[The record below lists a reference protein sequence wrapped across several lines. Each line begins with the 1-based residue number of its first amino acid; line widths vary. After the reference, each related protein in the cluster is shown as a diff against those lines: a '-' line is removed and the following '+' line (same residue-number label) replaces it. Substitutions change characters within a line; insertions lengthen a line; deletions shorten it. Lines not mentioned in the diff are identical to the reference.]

1 MTRGAVKR
9 KGARKARRSAAE
21 ATGRKPARR
30 TATARGAAKERLTPA
45 DLVVMAALAERPT
58 HGYDL
63 VTLLVRRDAG
73 GRASVSKAQVYYS
86 LKKLLRLELIAAAK
100 DSGPPAG
107 PERERYRLTATGRRA
122 MAAALSQ
129 PQWAR
134 ERPPIPFHTWLQLVA
149 QAEPVDRAAVLRE
162 RRAFL
167 DEQIASETARLAD
180 LRREPGREDAVRIAI
195 VSHALE
201 VCRLE
206 RELLAAV
213 EPMLR

>member
-1 MTRGAVKR
+1 MTRGGVKA
-9 KGARKARRSAAE
+9 G
-21 ATGRKPARR
+21 
-30 TATARGAAKERLTPA
+30 RLTPA
-45 DLVVMAALAERPT
+45 DLVVLAALAERPT

-63 VTLLVRRDAG
+63 VAVLVRRDAAG
-73 GRASVSKAQVYYS
+73 EASVSKAQVYYS
-86 LKKLLRLELIAAAK
+86 LKKLLGLALIAVAK

-134 ERPPIPFHTWLQLVA
+134 QRPPIPFHTWLQLVA
-149 QAEPVDRAAVLRE
+149 QADPVDRAAVLRE

-167 DEQIASETARLAD
+167 DEQIASESERLAA
-180 LRREPGREDAVRIAI
+180 LRQEAGREDAVRIAV
-195 VSHALE
+195 VSHAIE

-206 RELLAAV
+206 RELLEAV

>member
-1 MTRGAVKR
+1 MARGDVKQQ
-9 KGARKARRSAAE
+9 SAAD
-21 ATGRKPARR
+21 
-30 TATARGAAKERLTPA
+30 RLTPA
-45 DLVVMAALAERPT
+45 DLIILAALAEKPT

-63 VTLLVRRDAG
+63 VTALVDRDRSG
-73 GRASVSKAQVYYS
+73 QASVSKAQVYYS
-86 LKKLLRLELIAAAK
+86 LKKLLGLALIGAAK

-107 PERERYRLTATGRRA
+107 PERERYRLTAAGRRA

-149 QAEPVDRAAVLRE
+149 QADPVDRAAVLRE

-167 DEQIASETARLAD
+167 DEQIAGETARLAE
-180 LRREPGREDAVRIAI
+180 LREEAGAENAVRIAV
-195 VSHALE
+195 VSHAIE

>member
-1 MTRGAVKR
+1 MTRGGVKGQR
-9 KGARKARRSAAE
+9 VRQAA
-21 ATGRKPARR
+21 ASGVAAP
-30 TATARGAAKERLTPA
+30 TAADRLTPA
-45 DLVVMAALAERPT
+45 DLIILAALAEKPT

-63 VTLLVRRDAG
+63 VTALVARDAG
-73 GRASVSKAQVYYS
+73 GQASVSRAQVYYS
-86 LKKLLRLELIAAAK
+86 LKKLLGLALIAAAK

-107 PERERYRLTATGRRA
+107 PERERYRLSAAGRRA

-134 ERPPIPFHTWLQLVA
+134 ERPPIPFHTWLRLVA
-149 QAEPVDRAAVLRE
+149 QADPVDRAAVLRE

-167 DEQIASETARLAD
+167 DEQIASETARLAE
-180 LRREPGREDAVRIAI
+180 LRKEPGRVEAVRIAV
-195 VSHALE
+195 VSHAIE

-206 RELLAAV
+206 RELLEAV

>member
-1 MTRGAVKR
+1 MRPGAVKR
-9 KGARKARRSAAE
+9 KTRQRPRL
-21 ATGRKPARR
+21 R
-30 TATARGAAKERLTPA
+30 ATAAKSGTAAPSDAERLTPA

-63 VTLLVRRDAG
+63 VNLLVRRDAG
-73 GRASVSKAQVYYS
+73 GQASVSKAQVYYS
-86 LKKLLRLELIAAAK
+86 LKKLLRRELIAAAK

-107 PERERYRLTATGRRA
+107 PERERYRLTAAGRRA
-122 MAAALSQ
+122 MATALSQ

-149 QAEPVDRAAVLRE
+149 QADPVDRAAVLRE

-167 DEQIASETARLAD
+167 DQQIASETARLAE
-180 LRREPGREDAVRIAI
+180 LRKEPGREDAVRIAV

>member
-1 MTRGAVKR
+1 MARGDVKR
-9 KGARKARRSAAE
+9 QSAA
-21 ATGRKPARR
+21 
-30 TATARGAAKERLTPA
+30 ERLTPA
-45 DLVVMAALAERPT
+45 DLIILAALAEKPT

-63 VTLLVRRDAG
+63 VTALVDRERSG
-73 GRASVSKAQVYYS
+73 QASVSKAQVYYS
-86 LKKLLRLELIAAAK
+86 LKKLLRLALIGVAK

-107 PERERYRLTATGRRA
+107 PERERYRLTAAGRRA

-167 DEQIASETARLAD
+167 DEQIASESARLAE
-180 LRREPGREDAVRIAI
+180 LRKDAGSGNAVSIAV
-195 VSHALE
+195 VSHAIE

-206 RELLAAV
+206 RELLEAV